1 VLCVV
6 NFTHEIQTY
15 LYSALAIETPYP
27 RMAVVLTIRTSHGF
41 FFFVDSHKTLHSLLA
56 VFSYFR
62 WYLLQSKL
70 YRFETP
76 KPHSLN
82 GKPPIEVLVPDT
94 SRGGRAG
101 RKFGLSTA
109 GTWSAKMR
117 KTALQ

>member
-1 VLCVV
+1 VEQSRLHVLEPTFFANGAEVGGGRGPGASPGAPNPPPGPPRRLAAQGGKGEGGLC
-6 NFTHEIQTY
+6 T
-15 LYSALAIETPYP
+15 AL
-27 RMAVVLTIRTSHGF
+27 
-41 FFFVDSHKTLHSLLA
+41 KLA
-56 VFSYFR
+56 LR
-62 WYLLQSKL
+62 QSKL

-76 KPHSLN
+76 EPRSLN

-109 GTWSAKMR
+109 GTWIAKMR